1 MALTQVKSDGIATG
15 AVTATQIA
23 TNAVTVDDISD
34 GSISTAKLADDAVT
48 ADKLANTDVTA
59 GSYTFANV
67 TVDAQGRL
75 TAASSGTISSDAIT
89 EGNTS
94 VEVVD
99 TGSDGHITF
108 DTEGSEAARFDSS
121 QRLLVGTTTYAGNG
135 KLVAAGNTGG
145 SAGTLDITWTGSR
158 PTAANTDIGYLRWYV
173 AENSSSNAHYASI
186 TASSDG
192 ASSSTSDIPGR
203 LVFSTTA
210 DSASSPT
217 ERFRIGSAGQL
228 GIGGATYGTSG
239 QVLTSQGSSAAPQ
252 WAAGGKLLQV
262 VGTLKTNGFTN
273 TGSGFVDI
281 TDLSQSITVS
291 ANSRVMVTGH
301 VSATA
306 NAWNEGGVLI
316 RILRGTTEVGTST
329 ITPTSGAAG
338 HTGGWDWSTSES
350 YTLRSIYNMPINFV
364 DTALSAGT
372 YTYKIQIRNKGSFNR
387 IQVNSGYY
395 GDTTPEICMT
405 SGLYLMEIGA

>member
-1 MALTQVKSDGIATG
+1 M
-15 AVTATQIA
+15 
-23 TNAVTVDDISD
+23 
-34 GSISTAKLADDAVT
+34 
-48 ADKLANTDVTA
+48 
-59 GSYTFANV
+59 
-67 TVDAQGRL
+67 
-75 TAASSGTISSDAIT
+75 
-89 EGNTS
+89 
-94 VEVVD
+94 
-99 TGSDGHITF
+99 
-108 DTEGSEAARFDSS
+108 
-121 QRLLVGTTTYAGNG
+121 
-135 KLVAAGNTGG
+135 
-145 SAGTLDITWTGSR
+145 
-158 PTAANTDIGYLRWYV
+158 
-173 AENSSSNAHYASI
+173 
-186 TASSDG
+186 
-192 ASSSTSDIPGR
+192 
-203 LVFSTTA
+203 FSTTA

-350 YTLRSIYNMPINFV
+350 YTLRSIYN
-364 DTALSAGT
+364 LSL
-372 YTYKIQIRNKGSFNR
+372 IHI
-387 IQVNSGYY
+387 
-395 GDTTPEICMT
+395 
-405 SGLYLMEIGA
+405 